1 MNEPTALAGGQLTK
15 TMGLRDVALFMVTAG
30 TNLQWVA
37 TAAAAGPSSLIV
49 WVIGGLAM
57 FLPLSVCVVYLSSRH
72 PDQGGLYVWSKLAFG
87 PFTGFMTGWAYW
99 TSNIPYFPGLLYF
112 AAGNMLF
119 WSGRQDAVAGA
130 TPTYYIA
137 FALGGLL
144 LSLVLNVYGMRA
156 AKWLNNLGAILRW
169 VSVFLIMGL
178 GAVVWWRYGA
188 ATSID
193 AQSLRPH
200 LRLTDIIFWSA
211 IAFAW
216 TGPEAASFM
225 GGEIKDARRTV
236 PRALW
241 IAAPMIAALY
251 LLGTASVLV
260 AVPSDH
266 VSALYG
272 VMEAVNGASNRLGI
286 AWLVPIA
293 ALCVTITCL
302 SSVSAWLGACA
313 RIPFAAGIDNFLP
326 KGFAYLHPRYGSPV
340 TAIVIQAV
348 IAGAIAFLGQAGT
361 SVKGA
366 YDVLVDMMVITV
378 LIPFLALFGAAI
390 KLSAGAPLAGEARVL
405 GGRFTIVLLAV
416 VGIITTLGSIALTL
430 VPAADEIHPTV
441 AVLKVAG
448 IATVPLV
455 LGAFVYLAG
464 RRRAERALLAVP
476 G

>member
-1 MNEPTALAGGQLTK
+1 ML
-15 TMGLRDVALFMVTAG
+15 TAG

-37 TAAAAGPSSLIV
+37 TAAAAGPSSLVV

-57 FLPLSVCVVYLSSRH
+57 FLPLSVCVVYLASRH

-87 PFTGFMTGWAYW
+87 PFTGFMTGWTYW
-99 TSNIPYFPGLLYF
+99 TSNLPYFAGLLYF

-119 WSGRQDAVAGA
+119 WSGRDAATASAPPAYFIGFAIAG
-130 TPTYYIA
+130 
-137 FALGGLL
+137 
-144 LSLVLNVYGMRA
+144 LVGAIILNVCGLRA
-156 AKWLNNLGAILRW
+156 AKWLNNLGAIMRW
-169 VSVFLIMGL
+169 VSVFLVVGL
-178 GAVVWWRYGA
+178 GTAVWWIYGA
-188 ATSID
+188 ATPID
-193 AQSLRPH
+193 AQSMRPH
-200 LRLTDIIFWSA
+200 WHLTDIIFWSA

-241 IAAPMIAALY
+241 IAAPMIALLY
-251 LLGTASVLV
+251 LIGTASVLV
-260 AVPSDH
+260 AVPSNQ

-272 VMEAVNGASNRLGI
+272 VMEAINGAADRLGFP
-286 AWLVPIA
+286 WLVPIA

-326 KGFAYLHPRYGSPV
+326 KSFAYLHPRYGSPV
-340 TAIVIQAV
+340 TAIVVQGV

-366 YDVLVDMMVITV
+366 YDVLVDMMVIAV

-390 KLSAGAPLAGEARVL
+390 KLSRGTPVPGESRIL
-405 GGRFTIVLLAV
+405 GGRFTIIFLAI
-416 VGIITTLGSIALTL
+416 VGIITTLVSIALTL
-430 VPAADEIHPTV
+430 VPAADEVRPTL
-441 AVLKVAG
+441 AALKVAG
-448 IATVPLV
+448 TATVPLV
-455 LGAFVYLAG
+455 IGAVVYVAG
-464 RRRAERALLAVP
+464 ARRARRAELAEPLLASVQRAD
-476 G
+476 

>member
-1 MNEPTALAGGQLTK
+1 
-15 TMGLRDVALFMVTAG
+15 MVTAG

-57 FLPLSVCVVYLSSRH
+57 FLPLSVCVVYLASRH
-72 PDQGGLYVWSKLAFG
+72 PEQGGLYVWSKMAFG

-99 TSNIPYFPGLLYF
+99 MSNIPYFPGILYF

-119 WSGRQDAVAGA
+119 WSGKQDAVAGA

-144 LSLVLNVYGMRA
+144 LSMILNVSGLRA
-156 AKWLNNLGAILRW
+156 AKWLSNLGAVMRW
-169 VSVFLIMGL
+169 VSVFLILGL
-178 GAVVWWRYGA
+178 GTVIWWRYGT
-188 ATSID
+188 ATPID
-193 AQSLRPH
+193 AASLRPRLH
-200 LRLTDIIFWSA
+200 LTDVIFWSA

-241 IAAPMIAALY
+241 VAAPMIAALY

-260 AVPSDH
+260 AVPSSH

-272 VMEAVNGASNRLGI
+272 VMEAITGASNRLGI
-286 AWLVPIA
+286 AWLVPVA

-326 KGFAYLHPRYGSPV
+326 KSFAYLHPRYGSPV
-340 TAIVIQAV
+340 VAIVVQTV

-366 YDVLVDMMVITV
+366 YDVLVNMMVIAF
-378 LIPFLALFGAAI
+378 LIPFLGLFGAAI
-390 KLSAGAPLAGEARVL
+390 KLSRGAPIAGEARIL
-405 GGRFTIVLLAV
+405 GGRFTIVLLALM
-416 VGIITTLGSIALTL
+416 GIVTTLGSIALTL
-430 VPAADEIHPTV
+430 VPAADEVRPTL

-448 IATVPLV
+448 TATVPLV
-455 LGAFVYLAG
+455 LGAFLYIAG
-464 RRRAERALLAVP
+464 RRRARRADLEAP
-476 G
+476 FIASAGRAD